1 MIVTLRGCKH
11 TLHIGILGVIELSSS
26 VSLSESDSMMFPG
39 SGSSRVSLTAHKNC
53 NGVIFPDISL
63 SPAKVRTCTLSLPF
77 LHRTRVISIP
87 FCNLCKS
94 VS

>member
-1 MIVTLRGCKH
+1 MIVTLRGRKH

-39 SGSSRVSLTAHKNC
+39 SCSSRVSLTTHKNC
-53 NGVIFPDISL
+53 NGVISPDISL
-63 SPAKVRTCTLSLPF
+63 FRAKVRTCTLSF
-77 LHRTRVISIP
+77 LHRTRVIYIP